1 MRTKTIEVANKK
13 IVIEEKRIKDLKE
26 LAKELNISFD
36 NILKTDLEG
45 KTTIDVVDLFVNEL
59 EDKITIIFPQLTK
72 EDIEEAYVSEIEN
85 LIEGFIDVNFS
96 VLKKVFIKATSM
108 M

>member
-13 IVIEEKRIKDLKE
+13 IVIEEKRIKELKE

-108 M
+108 V

>member
-13 IVIEEKRIKDLKE
+13 IVIEEKRIKELKE